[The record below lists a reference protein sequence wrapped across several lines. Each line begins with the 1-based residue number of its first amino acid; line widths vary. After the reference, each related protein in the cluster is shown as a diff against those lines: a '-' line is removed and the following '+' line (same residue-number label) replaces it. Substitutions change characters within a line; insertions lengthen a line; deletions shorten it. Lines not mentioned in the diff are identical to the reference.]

1 MLKCDHIKR
10 LITLTSDNIKRLSL
24 YSRSIFTTV
33 RSSLFTLF
41 CSVCN
46 RRTCSLFLL
55 SHFSLFH
62 SIYLIF
68 HRSRRILLLLNYFS
82 LLLIL
87 FLSFFHWPKGS
98 KEIIKLVQE
107 NRKRKKS
114 HVFISTHFINDLD
127 NVGMVLAD
135 LPDFRLETNCASNTA
150 ALKVLLTSKGVQSDL
165 NLIISLFFT
174 KVEPKS
180 PIHRLSFCQWEGGVG
195 GSMAPKKNFDV
206 L

>member
-62 SIYLIF
+62 SIYLIY
-68 HRSRRILLLLNYFS
+68 HRSRRILLLNYFS

-87 FLSFFHWPKGS
+87 FLLFFYWPKGS

-127 NVGMVLAD
+127 NVGMVLG
-135 LPDFRLETNCASNTA
+135 FRLETICACNTA

-165 NLIISLFFT
+165 NLIILLFFT